1 MRLEDTVGQPQAARG
16 APTSQAWSVEDS
28 LELYNVPAW
37 ALGYFSINAAG
48 HVVVRPDTTPA
59 HEIDLLEVVKGLQE
73 RDLSAPVVVRF
84 SDILAHRLRSLHT
97 AFAQAIAEND
107 YRNRYTAVYPIK
119 VNQQRLVV
127 EEVYRYGKEFGFGL
141 EAGSK
146 PELLAVMAMTGD
158 SDDRPIICNG
168 FKDSS
173 YIEAVILATKLGRTI
188 IPVIE
193 NFSELE
199 LVLRHADSYGVRP
212 KLGVRV
218 KLATEGSGRWRD
230 SAGEKSKFGLFI
242 TEILDL
248 VEVLRGRGML
258 DCLKLVHCHPGSQL
272 QDIRRVKDAITE
284 LAHVYG
290 ELKTMGA
297 GLEYIDIGGG
307 LGIDYDGSGTNY
319 PSSMNYTLHEYA
331 NDVVYRIASVCNA
344 RNIAHPLIISES
356 GRAIAAHHS
365 VLIFNVVGNSALD
378 RFRVDAKDITE
389 FGALKTLQ
397 APVRDLID
405 AWRNIDERRLVECYH
420 DATTARDQALQ
431 MFNLGLLSLD
441 IRGLTERLYWA
452 SCSRIRDICR
462 RLDRVPEELE
472 DLENVLSDT
481 YFCNFSL
488 FQSLP
493 DSWAID
499 QLFPIMP
506 IHRLAQTPTRKA
518 VLADITCDSD
528 GKIDRF
534 VGPRDVKRTL
544 ELHELIPGEDYY
556 LAAFLVGAYQETL
569 GDLHNLFGDTH
580 VVHIK
585 LHPEGGWAIEES
597 VKGDTANRV
606 LEYMEYDVAELA
618 PALARDCERAVR
630 EGKLTVAE
638 SQALKRF
645 YENELNGYAY
655 LEP

>member
-1 MRLEDTVGQPQAARG
+1 MGQQADRNAASSVPWG
-16 APTSQAWSVEDS
+16 VEDS
-28 LELYNVPAW
+28 LELFNVPAW
-37 ALGYFSINAAG
+37 GLGYFSINAAG

-59 HEIDLLEVVKGLQE
+59 NEIDLLEVVKGLQE
-73 RDLSAPVVVRF
+73 RDLSAPVVIRF
-84 SDILAHRLRSLHT
+84 SDILAHRLRNLYN
-97 AFAQAIAEND
+97 AFSQAIAEND

-127 EEVYRYGKEFGFGL
+127 EEVFRYGREYGFGL

-146 PELLAVMAMTGD
+146 PELLAVMAITGGA
-158 SDDRPIICNG
+158 DDRPIICNG

-199 LVLRHADSYGVRP
+199 LVLRHAETYKVRP

-218 KLATEGSGRWRD
+218 KLASEGSGRWRD

-248 VEVLRGRGML
+248 VAVLKSRDML

-272 QDIRRVKDAITE
+272 QDIRRVKDAINE

-290 ELKTMGA
+290 ELKTIGC

-307 LGIDYDGSGTNY
+307 LGIDYDGSATNF

-331 NDVVYRIASVCNA
+331 GDVVYRIGSVCNA
-344 RNIAHPLIISES
+344 RGIAHPLIISES

-365 VLIFNVVGNSALD
+365 VLVFNVLGSSALD
-378 RFRVDAKDITE
+378 RFRIDGKDLTE
-389 FGALKTLQ
+389 FGGIKQLP

-420 DATTARDQALQ
+420 DATTAREQALQ
-431 MFNLGLLSLD
+431 MFNLGLLSLEL
-441 IRGLTERLYWA
+441 RGLTERLYWA
-452 SCSRIRDICR
+452 SCTRIRDVCR
-462 RLDRVPEELE
+462 RMDRAPEELD

-481 YFCNFSL
+481 YFCNFSV

-506 IHRLAQTPTRKA
+506 IHRLAEHPARKA

-534 VGPRDVKRTL
+534 VGPRDVKRTV
-544 ELHELIPGEDYY
+544 ELHELIHGEDYY
-556 LAAFLVGAYQETL
+556 LGAFLVGAYQETL

-585 LHPEGGWAIEES
+585 LHPEGGWSIEES
-597 VKGDTANRV
+597 VKGDTANKV

-630 EGKLTVAE
+630 EGRLSVAE